1 MKKILII
8 LLAAFSF
15 NASSQIVVTHF
26 NAEWNDP
33 NKVAYIGKLTDCDIV
48 YVDIAKSPKLQEK
61 HEIIIVPTVV
71 IFKDGEEVKRFQADI
86 SFSMKATRKEI
97 QAYYKTRFTWNPRS
111 KLRGI
116 PLRSEER
123 RVGKECRSRWSPYH

>member
-1 MKKILII
+1 MKKL
-8 LLAAFSF
+8 LLATLIAFGSTA
-15 NASSQIVVTHF
+15 NAQIVVTHF

-61 HEIIIVPTVV
+61 HEIVIVPTVV

-86 SFSMKATRKEI
+86 SFSMKATRKDM
-97 QAYYKTRFTWNPRS
+97 QASIDELLMSDF
-111 KLRGI
+111 
-116 PLRSEER
+116 
-123 RVGKECRSRWSPYH
+123 